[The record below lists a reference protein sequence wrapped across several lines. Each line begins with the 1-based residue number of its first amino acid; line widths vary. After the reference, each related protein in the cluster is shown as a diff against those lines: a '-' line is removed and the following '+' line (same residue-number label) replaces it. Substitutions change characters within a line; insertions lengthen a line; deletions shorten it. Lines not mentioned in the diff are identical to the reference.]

1 MASVAAR
8 ILPAMG
14 RQMSRSVAAQVVK
27 QSGEF
32 LTLIALHKQFRAN

>member
-14 RQMSRSVAAQVVK
+14 RQMSRSVASQVVK
-27 QSGEF
+27 QTGELNF
-32 LTLIALHKQFRAN
+32 D